1 MHAMM
6 ALTGSEKEGSKLW
19 SKMTCGFW
27 HMTEGAEELIVL
39 LDDLYLKVEVW
50 KLLG

>member
-19 SKMTCGFW
+19 SMLTCGFW
-27 HMTEGAEELIVL
+27 HMMEGAEELIVL
-39 LDDLYLKVEVW
+39 LDDLYSKVEVL
-50 KLLG
+50 KLWG

>member
-1 MHAMM
+1 MM
-6 ALTGSEKEGSKLW
+6 AVTGSEKEGSKLW
-19 SKMTCGFW
+19 SKMTYGFW
-27 HMTEGAEELIVL
+27 HMMEGAEELIVL

>member
-1 MHAMM
+1 MM
-6 ALTGSEKEGSKLW
+6 AATGSEKEGSKLW

-27 HMTEGAEELIVL
+27 HMMEGAEELIVL
-39 LDDLYLKVEVW
+39 LDGLCSEVEAW

>member
-6 ALTGSEKEGSKLW
+6 AVSGSEKEDSKLW

-27 HMTEGAEELIVL
+27 HMMEGAEELIVL

-50 KLLG
+50 KLWG

>member
-1 MHAMM
+1 MM
-6 ALTGSEKEGSKLW
+6 AVTGSEKEGWKLW

-27 HMTEGAEELIVL
+27 HKMEGAEESIVL
-39 LDDLYLKVEVW
+39 LDDLYSKVEVW

>member
-6 ALTGSEKEGSKLW
+6 AVTGSEKERSKLW

-27 HMTEGAEELIVL
+27 HRMEAAEELIVL
-39 LDDLYLKVEVW
+39 LYDLYSKVEVW
-50 KLLG
+50 RLLG